1 MFRKT
6 NWFKEYLQRHVDK
19 FNLETIKHQEM
30 FIVDHQEL
38 VNEEILKNTWPQ
50 LKEDLIQDPVPTL
63 SALSLA
69 MHQVYI
75 VFVTLFFLI
84 MNFFVALDPN

>member
-1 MFRKT
+1 M
-6 NWFKEYLQRHVDK
+6 DK
-19 FNLETIKHQEM
+19 FNLETIKRQET
-30 FIVDHQEL
+30 FIVDHHEL

-69 MHQVYI
+69 MHQVY
-75 VFVTLFFLI
+75 FFFFLLY
-84 MNFFVALDPN
+84 FSE

>member
-6 NWFKEYLQRHVDK
+6 NWFKEYFQRHVDK
-19 FNLETIKHQEM
+19 FNLETIKDQEM

-38 VNEEILKNTWPQ
+38 VSEEILKSTWPQ
-50 LKEDLIQDPVPTL
+50 LKEDLIQNAVQTL

-69 MHQVYI
+69 MHQVNI
-75 VFVTLFFLI
+75 FLVTLFFQK
-84 MNFFVALDPN
+84 MNMFLLL

>member
-38 VNEEILKNTWPQ
+38 VSEEILKNTWPQ
-50 LKEDLIQDPVPTL
+50 LKEDLIQNAVPTL

-69 MHQVYI
+69 MHQVY
-75 VFVTLFFLI
+75 FF
-84 MNFFVALDPN
+84 FFYFIFPNNEFFWLL

>member
-50 LKEDLIQDPVPTL
+50 LKEDLIQNAVPTL

-84 MNFFVALDPN
+84 MNFFFALDPN

>member
-6 NWFKEYLQRHVDK
+6 NWFKEYLHRHIGK
-19 FNLETIKHQEM
+19 FNFETIKEQEM

-50 LKEDLIQDPVPTL
+50 LKEDLIQNAVQTL

-69 MHQVYI
+69 MHQVNIVLVILFLQKMI
-75 VFVTLFFLI
+75 VF
-84 MNFFVALDPN
+84 FVLDHN

>member
-1 MFRKT
+1 
-6 NWFKEYLQRHVDK
+6 
-19 FNLETIKHQEM
+19 M

-50 LKEDLIQDPVPTL
+50 LKEDLIQNAVPTL

-75 VFVTLFFLI
+75 VFVTLFSVHYKEKAKQQTAKEKAFASAAKGTRSI
-84 MNFFVALDPN
+84 TSFFSKK